1 VLPLSIVGGVGLKIS
16 ARIGYSQI
24 WLHKIQ
30 LGQSWLQAPLQEG
43 VDDQLPTVD
52 CGSTVFVL
60 MRDGVFDRDHLG
72 DYFIAGLEARRGNS
86 IFVNAFL
93 ATHNHLIDYRSPS
106 NGLP

>member
-43 VDDQLPTVD
+43 VEDHHQQLIAEAAQQEQRAVDGAGPSRPAATV
-52 CGSTVFVL
+52 
-60 MRDGVFDRDHLG
+60 
-72 DYFIAGLEARRGNS
+72 
-86 IFVNAFL
+86 
-93 ATHNHLIDYRSPS
+93 
-106 NGLP
+106 